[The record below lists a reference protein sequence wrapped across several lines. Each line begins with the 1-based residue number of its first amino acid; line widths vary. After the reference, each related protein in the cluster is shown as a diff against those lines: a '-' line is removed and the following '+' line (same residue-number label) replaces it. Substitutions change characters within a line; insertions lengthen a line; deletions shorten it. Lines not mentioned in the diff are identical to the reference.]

1 MSFVGVAVVCSHR
14 HSHRHRSPR
23 YRSFSIKSIG
33 SQPKLKL
40 VDCSIPKSAGPL
52 HLRSFSFAS
61 VYLWPCTSAFVCV
74 HSGFLFHSNRRSTP
88 PSTPYLAGEYRHS
101 RESIFQLLPTLALR
115 FGDISHHRHCLF
127 VHGLIKKVAVVHC
140 FLLCFPPRPF
150 AAAASVGDAE
160 ESRREATAN

>member
-1 MSFVGVAVVCSHR
+1 MLSDIFYVRWDPTRCLCVSFVGVAVVCSHR

-88 PSTPYLAGEYRHS
+88 PPLPHHTSQV
-101 RESIFQLLPTLALR
+101 SIATAAKAFSSCSPPSPCDSVILVITA
-115 FGDISHHRHCLF
+115 IACLF
-127 VHGLIKKVAVVHC
+127 MV
-140 FLLCFPPRPF
+140 
-150 AAAASVGDAE
+150 
-160 ESRREATAN
+160 